1 MYYYWA
7 LIRNIYYN
15 YCVCILVSDDVLK
28 FLQDG
33 LLVRPLAS
41 VSAVGIQNLCRY
53 CKGQMANLFDT
64 LLEVVRLADT
74 LGITNNSVIGLLT
87 GECHTHLNHCGIII
101 IFFFHYYF
109 PGSVNILLDQPSDKV
124 SVGLHGLCALNI
136 QKITEVSLLLLSM
149 ATRPCPLSS
158 DRPDSA
164 CHPSQLCY

>member
-33 LLVRPLAS
+33 LSVRLLAS

-64 LLEVVRLADT
+64 LLEVVRLADS

-101 IFFFHYYF
+101 FFFIIIFQVVSIYYWINLVIKYRLVYTDYV
-109 PGSVNILLDQPSDKV
+109 P
-124 SVGLHGLCALNI
+124 
-136 QKITEVSLLLLSM
+136 
-149 ATRPCPLSS
+149 
-158 DRPDSA
+158 
-164 CHPSQLCY
+164 